1 MPLAFKPQH
10 IPSEHDR
17 MDPLERALR
26 WWRASLA
33 WLWPSRAVTCTA
45 ETAQE
50 CIKQGKGV
58 VWRLPRALG
67 FSRQLDMPRA
77 APRDHINALAL
88 RAEALLPLAP
98 DTVYAALRARSRD
111 AEGAV
116 VYDLVAARRDD
127 LDRFEET
134 AHELGASRVVFVVE
148 GQEDVRL
155 VTDAETRRERVRLA
169 VTAGFALALFG
180 ALWFAIGQGSAAL
193 DREIAH
199 LAQTE
204 QALRSQSVQS
214 TRALRD
220 ARTANALAERFV
232 LHASLDQYQADL
244 NQLSET
250 LAPGE
255 VVETIA
261 WSPGLLVLD
270 GEGLGERDRWMD
282 GWELTASQGEG
293 AVRLERTAPSPNTG
307 GGHVSQ

>member
-1 MPLAFKPQH
+1 MSLAFKPRH

-17 MDPLERALR
+17 MDPLERGLR
-26 WWRASLA
+26 WLQASLA
-33 WLWPSRAVTCTA
+33 WLWPTRAVACTA
-45 ETAQE
+45 ETAHE
-50 CIKQGKGV
+50 RIKQGQSV
-58 VWRLPRALG
+58 IWRLPREMG
-67 FSRQLDMPRA
+67 FSRQLDMPPA

-98 DTVYAALRARSRD
+98 DTIYAALRARSREAD
-111 AEGAV
+111 GAV
-116 VYDLVAARRDD
+116 VYDLVAARRED

-134 AHELGASRVVFVVE
+134 ARELGASRVTFVLD
-148 GQEDVRL
+148 GQDDVRL
-155 VTDAETRRERVRLA
+155 VTDAGTRRDHTRLTVA
-169 VTAGFALALFG
+169 AGFVVALFG
-180 ALWFAIGQGSAAL
+180 ALWFAIGQSSAAL

-204 QALRSQSVQS
+204 QALRSESVRT

-232 LHASLDQYQADL
+232 LRGSLDHYQADL
-244 NQLSET
+244 NQLSEA

-255 VVETIA
+255 VVDIID
-261 WSPGLLVLD
+261 WSPCLLVLD

-293 AVRLERTAPSPNTG
+293 AVRLERTAPSQSAG
-307 GGHVSQ
+307 GGDVSQ